1 MQTSELATGSAGE
14 VSGHGNGLK
23 RFDPTGANTRE
34 MNAAPMPAGHGGQVR
49 GYFINSRKKRNV
61 QSPVSTE
68 ETTLRNAKVSSVTMD
83 RGQTDLGVKSTR
95 TDSTNQRN
103 QTSFETSDEKVTSPR
118 SNHDQTKIL
127 LEEEEEAAPI
137 GRRVARSELRWNGED
152 RRSAGS
158 RQEELK
164 VTSSTFALTG
174 DSSHNQA
181 MVHWSGHNSSVSK

>member
-1 MQTSELATGSAGE
+1 
-14 VSGHGNGLK
+14 
-23 RFDPTGANTRE
+23 
-34 MNAAPMPAGHGGQVR
+34 MNAAPMPAGHGGQVE

-83 RGQTDLGVKSTR
+83 RGQTDLGGKSTR
-95 TDSTNQRN
+95 TDSTNQKN
-103 QTSFETSDEKVTSPR
+103 QPSFETSDEKVTSLR
-118 SNHDQTKIL
+118 SNHDQTKNL
-127 LEEEEEAAPI
+127 LEEEEEEAAPI

-181 MVHWSGHNSSVSK
+181 MVHWSGHNSSPDGSLTTGQDFPQNSAGLWERSDT